1 MSRTI
6 KRGAA
11 PPARRPVANRR
22 RVPKAS
28 LGDRLLAK
36 LPVNEEMLRKAVTWT
51 VLGGVGVAALFVA
64 NLLGVPQAIGAGVA
78 EAAARAGL
86 RVEQVDITGL
96 KRMDRETVYAIA
108 LEDQSSRAMLRV
120 DLERVRA
127 RLLAYG
133 WIADAYVARR
143 LPDRLVI
150 HITEREPAAIWQDHG
165 QLTLIDAT
173 GRLLAPVDTSRMP
186 DLPLVIGPGAD
197 RQEASYQA
205 LLAAAPA
212 LRPRIRAATWVG
224 NRRWDLTFTT
234 GETLALPQDGAA
246 QALVKFAQLDGADP
260 LLGKGWIRFDLRD
273 PARMYARRAG
283 QDKQQ
288 QVADDGRS
296 DPPVDAAAIGN
307 TTATGDKGRI
317 TGGRITGDRV
327 TGARAG
333 DALRSGEA

>member
-6 KRGAA
+6 KRGGPAPRRAA
-11 PPARRPVANRR
+11 GTRRRPV
-22 RVPKAS
+22 KAS

-36 LPVNEEMLRKAVTWT
+36 LPVDEDMLRKAVTWT
-51 VLGGVGVAALFVA
+51 VLGGVGVAVLFVA
-64 NLLGVPQAIGAGVA
+64 NLLGVPQAIGTGIA
-78 EAAARAGL
+78 EAGARAGL

-150 HITEREPAAIWQDHG
+150 HISEREPAAIWQDHG
-165 QLTLIDAT
+165 RLTLIDAT
-173 GRLLAPVDTSRMP
+173 GRLLAPVDPSRMP

-197 RQEASYQA
+197 RQEAGYQA

-212 LRPRIRAATWVG
+212 LRPRIRAATWIG
-224 NRRWDLTFTT
+224 DRRWDLTFTT

-246 QALVKFAQLDGADP
+246 QALVKFAQMDGADP
-260 LLGKGWIRFDLRD
+260 LLGKGWVRFDMRD
-273 PARMYARRAG
+273 PAKMYARRAG

-288 QVADDGRS
+288 VADDGRA
-296 DPPVDAAAIGN
+296 DPPVDAAAAGN
-307 TTATGDKGRI
+307 AIETRDDNTI
-317 TGGRITGDRV
+317 

-333 DALRSGEA
+333 DSLRLGEA

>member
-6 KRGAA
+6 KRGSAA
-11 PPARRPVANRR
+11 PPSRRPAPNRR
-22 RVPKAS
+22 RVQKAS

-36 LPVNEEMLRKAVTWT
+36 LPIDEDTLRKAVTWT
-51 VLGGVGVAALFVA
+51 VLGGVGVATLFVA
-64 NLLGVPQAIGAGVA
+64 NLLGVPQAIGNGVA
-78 EAAARAGL
+78 DAAGRAGL

-108 LEDQSSRAMLRV
+108 LEDQSTRAMLRV
-120 DLERVRA
+120 DLERVRE

-150 HITEREPAAIWQDHG
+150 HITERDPAAIWQDHG

-173 GRLLAPVDTSRMP
+173 GRLLAPVEAGRMP
-186 DLPLVIGPGAD
+186 DLPLVIGPGANA
-197 RQEASYQA
+197 QEPGYQA

-234 GETLALPQDGAA
+234 GETLALPQDGAP
-246 QALVKFAQLDGADP
+246 QALIKFAQMDGADP
-260 LLGKGWIRFDLRD
+260 LLGKGWLRFDMRD
-273 PARMYARRAG
+273 PAKMYARRAG

-288 QVADDGRS
+288 VADDGRN
-296 DPPVDAAAIGN
+296 DPPADAAAAAASNVIGDN
-307 TTATGDKGRI
+307 VGVTGNRI
-317 TGGRITGDRV
+317 TEARV
-327 TGARAG
+327 GE
-333 DALRSGEA
+333 ALRSGEA